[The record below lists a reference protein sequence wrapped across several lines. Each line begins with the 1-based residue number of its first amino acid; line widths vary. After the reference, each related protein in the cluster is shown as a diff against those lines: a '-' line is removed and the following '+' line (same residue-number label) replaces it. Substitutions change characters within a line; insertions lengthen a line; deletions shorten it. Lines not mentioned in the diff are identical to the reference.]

1 MTPKDW
7 TLLVLAAA
15 KGRSVQPV
23 HLQKALFVLS
33 RQFRLEQLQVERFY
47 NFEAYDYGPFCSAVY
62 TDAEE
67 LASEGLVEIKEL
79 PYRSYRQYAATE
91 DGLASAA
98 TLQEDL
104 DPEVTEYLDRLVMW
118 MSRRSFR
125 EVVSAI
131 YKAFPDMKVNS
142 IFQE

>member
-15 KGRSVQPV
+15 KGRPVQPV

-33 RQFRLEQLQVERFY
+33 RQFSLEQLQVENFY
-47 NFEAYDYGPFCSAVY
+47 EFEPYDYGPFCSAVY
-62 TDAEE
+62 ADAEA
-67 LASEGLVEIKEL
+67 LASEGLVEIDQL
-79 PYRSYRQYAATE
+79 PNRSYRQYSATE
-91 DGLASAA
+91 AGIAA
-98 TLQEDL
+98 GGVLREDI
-104 DPEVTEYLDRLVMW
+104 DPEVTEYLDRLVSW
-118 MSRRSFR
+118 MSGRSFR

-131 YKAFPDMKVNS
+131 YKAFPDMKANS